1 MTHLENKAL
10 ILEDDSDLALT
21 LADFLLYEGFESKI
35 ANSIN
40 DAITLTSKESFLF
53 YILDAKLPDGNS
65 FSLLQDL
72 RNANDLTPA
81 IFLTSLTDKSSVM
94 SGFKAGCDDYIKKP
108 FDIDELGAKIKVLLK
123 RSYGIS
129 EDNEILICDGIKF
142 YKNSNTL
149 ESDSTQTTLTQKEKA
164 LLFLLIKNKNQI
176 TTKDM
181 ISSEVWDGEFSDGSL
196 RIYISRLK
204 TIFKDRLLNVRG
216 EGYKLVL

>member
-1 MTHLENKAL
+1 MTHLENRAL
-10 ILEDDSDLALT
+10 ILEDDQDLALT
-21 LADFLLYEGFESKI
+21 LADFLLYEGFNSKI
-35 ANSIN
+35 AHTIN
-40 DAITLTSKESFLF
+40 DALTLTSKENFLF

-65 FSLLQDL
+65 FSLLSEL

-81 IFLTSLTDKSSVM
+81 IFLTSLTDKTSVM

-123 RSYGIS
+123 RSYGIC
-129 EDNEILICDGIKF
+129 EDNEMQICEGVKF
-142 YKNSNTL
+142 YKNSNIL
-149 ESDSTQTTLTQKEKA
+149 EAGGNKTTLTQKEKA
-164 LLFLLIKNKNQI
+164 LLWLLIKNKNQI

-181 ISSEVWDGEFSDGSL
+181 ISAEVWDGEFSDGSL

-204 TIFKDRLLNVRG
+204 TIFKDRLLNIRG